1 MTLYFE
7 ERAPIVASELANELD
22 TELQVAI
29 ASAGWSNNAHIEA
42 SKGVLNLTYIEEHEG
57 NLFESEYGKEGQ
69 SPNSVIRPFLA
80 NSEETVKRAM
90 QDEALN
96 FLFLQGILP

>member
-22 TELQVAI
+22 TDLQVAI
-29 ASAGWSNNAHIEA
+29 ASAGWSNNAHIQA
-42 SKGVLNLTYIEEHEG
+42 KDGKLNLSYNEEHES

-80 NSEETVKRAM
+80 NSEETIKRAM

>member
-7 ERAPIVASELANELD
+7 ERASVVASELANELD

-42 SKGVLNLTYIEEHEG
+42 SKGVLNLTYIEAHEG
-57 NLFESEYGKEGQ
+57 NLFESEYGTEGQ

-80 NSEETVKRAM
+80 NSEQTVKRAM